1 VSDRLKEIA
10 GLMKLVI
17 TVVQRQD
24 AGELLERVTARGYRV
39 TRISSEGGFLREGN
53 VTLLIATDDEL
64 VDPLIRLVREH
75 CYTRTRYVSPL
86 PSVAE
91 SGEFYPPAPVE
102 VQVGGATIF
111 VVNAE
116 SLAHV

>member
-1 VSDRLKEIA
+1 
-10 GLMKLVI
+10 MKLVLA
-17 TVVQRQD
+17 VVQRQD
-24 AGELLERVTARGYRV
+24 AGELLDALTAQGHRV

-53 VTLLIATDDEL
+53 VTLLIAADDQQIENL
-64 VDPLIRLVREH
+64 LKSIREH

-86 PSVAE
+86 PPVAE

-111 VVNAE
+111 VLKTDNVARLN
-116 SLAHV
+116 